1 MDAPVWKD
9 FPEGVLMEKLV
20 DDVGP
25 ERGQENH
32 DFFAEYLEDGY
43 EMGTPPIED
52 FASDA
57 LDSAIDE
64 VLHKT
69 KTPAEA
75 LKEAQGIVQAKLEE
89 ELKSL

>member
-1 MDAPVWKD
+1 MW
-9 FPEGVLMEKLV
+9 
-20 DDVGP
+20 
-25 ERGQENH
+25 NS
-32 DFFAEYLEDGY
+32 
-43 EMGTPPIED
+43 PIED

-75 LKEAQGIVQAKLEE
+75 LKEAQGIIQANLDE
-89 ELKSL
+89 ELKAL